1 MLERQVKMITGRKLI
16 EEWIRVDCIMKP
28 SFVNKNSKP
37 NQSVSTVKRSK
48 ASMSADVSGC
58 GGRSQVKLHA
68 LGRYTSHLTRL
79 GVDVREWYRVFSG
92 DSEGA
97 GDNSAGRG

>member
-1 MLERQVKMITGRKLI
+1 
-16 EEWIRVDCIMKP
+16 
-28 SFVNKNSKP
+28 
-37 NQSVSTVKRSK
+37 
-48 ASMSADVSGC
+48 MSADVSGR